1 MPERMPERNYDQMFA
16 EAVSSVLETMF
27 FTAPLGLAAE
37 ESGQA
42 CMGARVA
49 FRGTPSGQVRLCLS
63 EASAQL
69 LAAGFLGED
78 EESLSP
84 EQTGLVVCEL
94 ANMLCGSLLS
104 QLESQEHFD
113 LAAPQLDGDAVP
125 PPEQA
130 PVATQSFEL
139 ENGVLRVALYLD
151 SDLES
156 AA

>member
-1 MPERMPERNYDQMFA
+1 MPERKAERNYDQMFA

-27 FTAPLGLAAE
+27 FTAPLGLAE
-37 ESGQA
+37 EGSGAA

-49 FRGTPSGQVRLCLS
+49 FRGSPSGQVRLSLS

-78 EESLSP
+78 EQSLTP
-84 EQTGLVVCEL
+84 EQTGLVICEL

-104 QLESQEHFD
+104 QLESQGHFD
-113 LAAPQLDGDAVP
+113 LAAPQLEGNAPAPLEQVP
-125 PPEQA
+125 VGA
-130 PVATQSFEL
+130 QSFEL
-139 ENGVLRVALYLD
+139 ENGVLHVALYL
-151 SDLES
+151 ES

>member
-1 MPERMPERNYDQMFA
+1 MPERNAERNYEQMFA

-27 FTAPLGLAAE
+27 FTAPLGLAEE
-37 ESGQA
+37 ESGGA
-42 CMGARVA
+42 CLGARVA
-49 FRGTPSGQVRLCLS
+49 FRGSPSGEVRLCLS

-78 EESLSP
+78 EQSLSP

-104 QLESQEHFD
+104 QLESQKHFD
-113 LAAPQLDGDAVP
+113 LAAPELDTDGMQQPAQP
-125 PPEQA
+125 
-130 PVATQSFEL
+130 PVAVESFEL
-139 ENGVLRVALYLD
+139 ENGVLRVALYL
-151 SDLES
+151 ER

>member
-1 MPERMPERNYDQMFA
+1 MPERNTERNYDQMFA
-16 EAVSSVLETMF
+16 EAVGSVLETMF
-27 FTAPLGLAAE
+27 FTAPLGLAE
-37 ESGQA
+37 EGSGGA

-49 FRGTPSGQVRLCLS
+49 FRGSPDGQVRLCLS

-69 LAAGFLGED
+69 LAAGFLCED

-113 LAAPQLDGDAVP
+113 LATPQLDQDAPP

-130 PVATQSFEL
+130 PVAAQSFEL
-139 ENGVLRVALYLD
+139 ENGVLHVSLY
-151 SDLES
+151 LES